1 MQPAFNPRSTHMAIV
16 RNRPAAL
23 ARRVTTWSLGIDV
36 AVGLVVG
43 LFISSTIGLVLFL
56 IGLLI
61 TGVLYWN
68 FRQVMRTKG
77 MR

>member
-1 MQPAFNPRSTHMAIV
+1 MAMV
-16 RNRPAAL
+16 PNRPAAL

-36 AVGLVVG
+36 AVGLIVG
-43 LFISSTIGLVLFL
+43 LFISSTIGFILFL
-56 IGLLI
+56 IGLLV
-61 TGVLYWN
+61 TGVIYWN

>member
-1 MQPAFNPRSTHMAIV
+1 MVP
-16 RNRPAAL
+16 NRPAAL

-36 AVGLVVG
+36 AVGLIVG
-43 LFISSTIGLVLFL
+43 LFISSTIGFLLFL

-61 TGVLYWN
+61 TGVIYWN

>member
-1 MQPAFNPRSTHMAIV
+1 MAIV
-16 RNRPAAL
+16 PNRPAAL
-23 ARRVTTWSLGIDV
+23 ARRITTWSLGVDV
-36 AVGLVVG
+36 AVGLIVG
-43 LFISSTIGLVLFL
+43 LFISSTIGFILFL
-56 IGLLI
+56 IGLLV

>member
-1 MQPAFNPRSTHMAIV
+1 MAMV
-16 RNRPAAL
+16 PNRPAAL

-36 AVGLVVG
+36 AVGLIVG
-43 LFISSTIGLVLFL
+43 LFISSTIGWILFL

-61 TGVLYWN
+61 TGILYWN

>member
-1 MQPAFNPRSTHMAIV
+1 MAIQ
-16 RNRPAAL
+16 RSQPAAL

-36 AVGLVVG
+36 AVSVVVG
-43 LFISSTIGLVLFL
+43 LFLGSTIGFLLFL
-56 IGLLI
+56 IGLVV

>member
-1 MQPAFNPRSTHMAIV
+1 MAIV
-16 RNRPAAL
+16 PNRPAAM

-43 LFISSTIGLVLFL
+43 LFISSTIGFILFL

-61 TGVLYWN
+61 TGVIYWN

>member
-1 MQPAFNPRSTHMAIV
+1 MAIV

-43 LFISSTIGLVLFL
+43 LFISSTIGLILFL

>member
-1 MQPAFNPRSTHMAIV
+1 MAMV
-16 RNRPAAL
+16 PNRPAAL

-36 AVGLVVG
+36 AVGLIVG
-43 LFISSTIGLVLFL
+43 LFISSTIGWILFL
-56 IGLLI
+56 IGLVV

>member
-1 MQPAFNPRSTHMAIV
+1 MAIV
-16 RNRPAAL
+16 PNRPAAL
-23 ARRVTTWSLGIDV
+23 ARRVATWSLGVDV
-36 AVGLVVG
+36 AVGLIVG
-43 LFISSTIGLVLFL
+43 LFISSTIGFILFL

-61 TGVLYWN
+61 TGVIYWN

>member
-1 MQPAFNPRSTHMAIV
+1 
-16 RNRPAAL
+16 
-23 ARRVTTWSLGIDV
+23 VTTWSLGVDV
-36 AVGLVVG
+36 AVGLIVG
-43 LFISSTIGLVLFL
+43 IFISGTIGFILFL

>member
-1 MQPAFNPRSTHMAIV
+1 MAIV
-16 RNRPAAL
+16 PNRPAAL

-36 AVGLVVG
+36 AVGLIVG
-43 LFISSTIGLVLFL
+43 LFISSTIGLILFL

-61 TGVLYWN
+61 TGVIYWN
-68 FRQVMRTKG
+68 FRQVTRTKG

>member
-1 MQPAFNPRSTHMAIV
+1 MAMV
-16 RNRPAAL
+16 PNRPAAL

-36 AVGLVVG
+36 AVGLIVG
-43 LFISSTIGLVLFL
+43 LFISSTIGWILFL
-56 IGLLI
+56 IGLLV
-61 TGVLYWN
+61 TGVIYWN

>member
-1 MQPAFNPRSTHMAIV
+1 MAIV
-16 RNRPAAL
+16 PNRPAAL
-23 ARRVTTWSLGIDV
+23 ARRVTTWSLGIDI

-43 LFISSTIGLVLFL
+43 LFISSTIGFILFL
-56 IGLLI
+56 IGLLV

>member
-1 MQPAFNPRSTHMAIV
+1 MAIV
-16 RNRPAAL
+16 PNRPAAL

-43 LFISSTIGLVLFL
+43 LFISSTIGFILFL
-56 IGLLI
+56 IGLLV
-61 TGVLYWN
+61 TGVIYWN

-77 MR
+77 IR

>member
-1 MQPAFNPRSTHMAIV
+1 MAIV
-16 RNRPAAL
+16 PNRPAAL

-36 AVGLVVG
+36 AVGLIVG
-43 LFISSTIGLVLFL
+43 LFISSTIGFILFL
-56 IGLLI
+56 IGLLV

>member
-1 MQPAFNPRSTHMAIV
+1 MAMV
-16 RNRPAAL
+16 PNRPAAL

-36 AVGLVVG
+36 AVGLIVG
-43 LFISSTIGLVLFL
+43 LFISSTIGWILFL
-56 IGLLI
+56 IGLVV

-77 MR
+77 IR

>member
-1 MQPAFNPRSTHMAIV
+1 MAMV
-16 RNRPAAL
+16 PNRPAAL
-23 ARRVTTWSLGIDV
+23 ARRVTTWSLGVDV
-36 AVGLVVG
+36 AVGLIVG
-43 LFISSTIGLVLFL
+43 LFISSTIGFILFL

>member
-1 MQPAFNPRSTHMAIV
+1 MAMV
-16 RNRPAAL
+16 PNRPAAL

-36 AVGLVVG
+36 AVGLIVG
-43 LFISSTIGLVLFL
+43 LFISSTIGWILFL
-56 IGLLI
+56 IGLI
-61 TGVLYWN
+61 VTGIIYWN

>member
-1 MQPAFNPRSTHMAIV
+1 MAIV
-16 RNRPAAL
+16 PNRPAAL

-36 AVGLVVG
+36 AVGLIVG
-43 LFISSTIGLVLFL
+43 LFISSTVGFILFL
-56 IGLLI
+56 IGLLV
-61 TGVLYWN
+61 TGVIYWN

>member
-1 MQPAFNPRSTHMAIV
+1 MAIV
-16 RNRPAAL
+16 PNRPAAL
-23 ARRVTTWSLGIDV
+23 ARRVTTWSLGVDV
-36 AVGLVVG
+36 AVGLIVG
-43 LFISSTIGLVLFL
+43 LFISSTIGFILFL
-56 IGLLI
+56 IGLLV

>member
-1 MQPAFNPRSTHMAIV
+1 MAIV
-16 RNRPAAL
+16 PNRPSAL

-43 LFISSTIGLVLFL
+43 LFISSTIGFILFL
-56 IGLLI
+56 IGLLV
-61 TGVLYWN
+61 TGVIYWN
-68 FRQVMRTKG
+68 FRQVMRMKG

>member
-1 MQPAFNPRSTHMAIV
+1 MAIV
-16 RNRPAAL
+16 PNRPAAL

-36 AVGLVVG
+36 AVGLIVG
-43 LFISSTIGLVLFL
+43 LFISSTIGFILFL
-56 IGLLI
+56 IGLLV

-77 MR
+77 IR

>member
-1 MQPAFNPRSTHMAIV
+1 MAIV
-16 RNRPAAL
+16 PNRPAGL

-36 AVGLVVG
+36 AVGLIVG
-43 LFISSTIGLVLFL
+43 LFISSTIGFILFL
-56 IGLLI
+56 IGLLV

>member
-1 MQPAFNPRSTHMAIV
+1 MVP
-16 RNRPAAL
+16 NRPAAL

-36 AVGLVVG
+36 AVGLIVG
-43 LFISSTIGLVLFL
+43 LFISSTIGWILFL

>member
-1 MQPAFNPRSTHMAIV
+1 MAIV
-16 RNRPAAL
+16 PNRPAAL

-36 AVGLVVG
+36 AVGLIVG
-43 LFISSTIGLVLFL
+43 LFISSTIGFILFL
-56 IGLLI
+56 IGLLV
-61 TGVLYWN
+61 TGVIYWN

>member
-1 MQPAFNPRSTHMAIV
+1 MAIV
-16 RNRPAAL
+16 PNRPAAL
-23 ARRVTTWSLGIDV
+23 ARRVTTWSLGVDV
-36 AVGLVVG
+36 AVGLIVG
-43 LFISSTIGLVLFL
+43 IFISGTIGFILFL

>member
-1 MQPAFNPRSTHMAIV
+1 MAMV
-16 RNRPAAL
+16 PNRPAAL

-43 LFISSTIGLVLFL
+43 LFISSTIGFILFL
-56 IGLLI
+56 IGLLV
-61 TGVLYWN
+61 TGVIYWN